1 MFIFTVGYLL
11 LLIALQIF
19 AKEFLARHIKFF
31 TLIPIIVVF
40 AIAGYNTFLQYRLW
54 DSVPFSKNLLP
65 PVTPITYFLRYSFY
79 HFFISNIVSL
89 VFATVFY
96 FLAKFLNKRKDERFF
111 EKEELNFAFIA
122 LFLSGFPGVL
132 FVFVFIVLAYLL
144 VHLVNLF
151 IKKKIETVP
160 LYYLWF
166 PSALLAILLI
176 SVWFNQTGIWQSMR
190 FI

>member
-1 MFIFTVGYLL
+1 MLIFIVGYLL

-19 AKEFLARHIKFF
+19 AKKFLARHIKFF

-54 DSVPFSKNLLP
+54 ESVPLSKNFLP

-79 HFFISNIVSL
+79 HFFISNVVSL

-132 FVFVFIVLAYLL
+132 FVFVFIVLTYLL

-176 SVWFNQTGIWQSMR
+176 SVWFNHTGVWQSMR
-190 FI
+190 FT